1 VSAPGCRLKVKV
13 VPGAARTEVV
23 GRLGDALK
31 VRVAAPP
38 EGGRANR
45 EVTALIAAR
54 LGLPAAAVT
63 VLSGRSSPAKVLGVT
78 GVPEAAAWAR
88 LLPAAPQSA

>member
-13 VPGAARTEVV
+13 VPGASRTEIV

-38 EGGRANR
+38 EGGKANR
-45 EVTALIAAR
+45 EVLAVLADR
-54 LGLPAAAVT
+54 LGLPLGQLT
-63 VLSGRSSPAKVLGVT
+63 VLSGQSSPAKVIGIVGLAET
-78 GVPEAAAWAR
+78 EALTR
-88 LLPAAPQSA
+88 LLG